1 MPMSEPIMGWC
12 IQCGKEHGGFY
23 CPQDPNPP
31 KNAAYWKR
39 RAAKAEN
46 QVIAL
51 EAFAKGATAIGGDQ
65 IERIKSL
72 EDAIAGMLAMYAL
85 GPNDDDWQ
93 HPAVKQ
99 ARSLINR

>member
-39 RAAKAEN
+39 RAK
-46 QVIAL
+46 AL
-51 EAFAKGATAIGGDQ
+51 ESQVKEMQNDMAMIARLLEKEGFEGGSIIDH
-65 IERIKSL
+65 IVGTIYCHLK
-72 EDAIAGMLAMYAL
+72 
-85 GPNDDDWQ
+85 P
-93 HPAVKQ
+93 
-99 ARSLINR
+99 